1 MRLALA
7 CAVLVAACTPAPA
20 SREQPTSGPAPSL
33 YLTASLDGSGLIAI
47 DPLTLGDISN
57 RQLLTG
63 TPSDMPSCPVGG
75 PCALVAPSGDGR
87 SLAVV
92 GYKATGPPA
101 IFIFDTRTGSLRS
114 RPIPE
119 VPVIVDGLNADGS
132 RIYTRAW
139 PPTSLTAER
148 LVLDGSNGKIVD
160 REPAFSVG
168 GEEVATLIDSEQRRI
183 YALVVAADPQ
193 AIGPR
198 QVAASAWDLK
208 TGTALW
214 RREIPGLIAGSWLT
228 GRTGAEG
235 DIRTRLV
242 PGLALSP
249 DGRRL
254 AIVRA
259 FDCCVVAGTYWLL
272 DTTSGDLSAER
283 KYSRGTSILEQV
295 FGAIAAAK
303 EDDGVTVGASFGPDG
318 QVLYITGQSWKP
330 DGYQYLGMT
339 ALDVE
344 STKVLG
350 SDIKMEQWWY
360 ENHVFW
366 LRPSADGRWLY
377 VFLQRTGNADP
388 KGYFLRRVDA
398 RTLSVAAER
407 RFDSYRFAFSLFGP

>member
-7 CAVLVAACTPAPA
+7 CALLVAACTSAPA
-20 SREQPTSGPAPSL
+20 SREQPPSGPSPSL

-92 GYKATGPPA
+92 GYEAKGPPA
-101 IFIFDTRTGSLRS
+101 IFIFDTRTGSIRS

-132 RIYTRAW
+132 RLYTRAW

-160 REPAFSVG
+160 RESAFSVG

-198 QVAASAWDLK
+198 QVTASAWDLK

-283 KYSRGTSILEQV
+283 KYSRGTSILEQI

-303 EDDGVTVGASFGPDG
+303 WGRGRKPG
-318 QVLYITGQSWKP
+318 LYE
-330 DGYQYLGMT
+330 M
-339 ALDVE
+339 LDV
-344 STKVLG
+344 LG
-350 SDIKMEQWWY
+350 
-360 ENHVFW
+360 
-366 LRPSADGRWLY
+366 
-377 VFLQRTGNADP
+377 LQ
-388 KGYFLRRVDA
+388 
-398 RTLSVAAER
+398 
-407 RFDSYRFAFSLFGP
+407 